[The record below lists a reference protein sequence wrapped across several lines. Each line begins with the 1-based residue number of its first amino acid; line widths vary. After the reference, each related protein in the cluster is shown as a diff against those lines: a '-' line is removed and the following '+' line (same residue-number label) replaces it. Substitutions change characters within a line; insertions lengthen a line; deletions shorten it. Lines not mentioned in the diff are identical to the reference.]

1 MAKSIF
7 KRLILMVSVLG
18 VMLFSMPNT
27 SSAEDVWCYSSYGFS
42 YYLSSDTIRQVN
54 LSGGISYTV
63 SGKLVHDSSGT
74 LQGPLS
80 YGFSIPNDNLEGYT
94 FDRTNGHWVS
104 ASKDEALAVWN
115 AMKPYMRQKGI
126 YFGESWK

>member
-42 YYLSSDTIRQVN
+42 Y
-54 LSGGISYTV
+54 
-63 SGKLVHDSSGT
+63 
-74 LQGPLS
+74 
-80 YGFSIPNDNLEGYT
+80 
-94 FDRTNGHWVS
+94 
-104 ASKDEALAVWN
+104 
-115 AMKPYMRQKGI
+115 
-126 YFGESWK
+126 